1 MTSDDFFE
9 QKREWSRWKHR
20 LLHRYLSQFAG
31 IVGSTHQ
38 TVYFIDGF
46 AGEGRYKNPPEDGS
60 PIIAANIAVQTPA
73 SRGYTLRCINIE
85 PEHYEEL
92 RAATATYRPSVVDN
106 REGTFRDNLDDV
118 LATIGTHPAL
128 FFLDPMGHKG
138 MEWDV
143 VTRIIQ
149 RARFAIT
156 EVLLNFY
163 ITRIDVHAGFLHSTA
178 PGAAE
183 FVKRL
188 DALFGTDEWRII
200 WDNTPVQD
208 ERMIRLSDLY
218 MSRLQRAF
226 AAVAPDAAGA
236 VAARYPVRTL
246 DGKLKY
252 FVMYGTRHR
261 RGGRAMSNA
270 VFRVTMEYEDAKAA
284 AKKTAIEARG
294 QLSFLPA
301 ETLPSEQEID
311 GSIVAELVPA
321 ILNTVP
327 HGVPLTLAEVE
338 DLLLGAWFG
347 RAVEKHYRRA
357 CVRLIEDKKAQL
369 QKQKS
374 AKSSGRITIG
384 EHDKVVIA
392 QPSIE
397 HGGG

>member
-1 MTSDDFFE
+1 MTDDFFE

-20 LLHRYLSQFAG
+20 LLHRYLAQFAG

-60 PIIAANIAVQTPA
+60 PIIAANIAVQTPPG
-73 SRGYTLRCINIE
+73 RGYALRCINIE
-85 PEHYEEL
+85 PEHYHEL
-92 RAATATYRPSVVDN
+92 TTATAVYAAPIVDN
-106 REGTFRDNLDDV
+106 RKGTFRENLDDV
-118 LATIGTHPAL
+118 LATIGTDPAL

-149 RARFAIT
+149 RARSAIT

-163 ITRIDVHAGFLHSTA
+163 ITRIDVHAGFLHSSA

-188 DALFGTDEWRII
+188 DALFGTDEWQAI
-200 WDNTPVQD
+200 WDSTPVQD
-208 ERMIRLSDLY
+208 ERMLRLSDLY
-218 MSRLQRAF
+218 MGRLQRAF

-284 AKKTAIEARG
+284 AKKAAIEARG
-294 QLSFLPA
+294 QLSLLPA
-301 ETLPSEQEID
+301 ETPPSEQEID
-311 GSIVAELVPA
+311 DSIVAALVPA
-321 ILNTVP
+321 ILQKAP
-327 HGVPLTLAEVE
+327 RGASLTLAELE
-338 DLLLGAWFG
+338 DLLLDEWFG

-357 CVRLIEDKKAQL
+357 CVRLIEEKKARL
-369 QKQKS
+369 QKQKP
-374 AKSSGRITIG
+374 AKTAARITIG
-384 EHDKVVIA
+384 EHDRVVIL
-392 QPSIE
+392 
-397 HGGG
+397 